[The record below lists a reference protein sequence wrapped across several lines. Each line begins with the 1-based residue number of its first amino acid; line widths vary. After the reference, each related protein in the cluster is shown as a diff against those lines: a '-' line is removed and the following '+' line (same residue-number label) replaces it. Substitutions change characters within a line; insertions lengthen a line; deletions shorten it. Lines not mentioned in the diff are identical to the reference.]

1 VGYKCPECA
10 EQNAAAEPRA
20 GARGGGMLSRLS
32 PPRAGG
38 SEQRPS
44 APTGPRLP
52 MATGARGTAVGL
64 VAAVVGGFLIG
75 PVLAQ
80 GTFFLLS
87 SGVIG
92 WAVARS
98 VFWATE
104 DRGSPYLK
112 AVALTLAGFTV
123 AVGLVTGQD
132 PASGGRD
139 IAFLAFPA
147 AMYGGWIAARHY

>member
-1 VGYKCPECA
+1 VGYKCPDCA
-10 EQNAAAEPRA
+10 EQGAAATPRA
-20 GARGGGMLSRLS
+20 SAGGGLLSRLTAARGDDAPAAPS
-32 PPRAGG
+32 GG
-38 SEQRPS
+38 
-44 APTGPRLP
+44 GPRLP
-52 MATGARGTAVGL
+52 MSVGARGTAIGL
-64 VAAVVGGFLIG
+64 VAAVVGGLVIG

-87 SGVIG
+87 SGVVG

-104 DRGSPYLK
+104 EQGSPYLK
-112 AVALTLAGFTV
+112 ALALTLAGFTV
-123 AVGLVTGQD
+123 AVGLISGQD
-132 PASGGRD
+132 PAGGGRD

>member
-1 VGYKCPECA
+1 VGYKCPDCA
-10 EQNAAAEPRA
+10 QQGAAAEPRT
-20 GARGGGMLSRLS
+20 GKGGGLSRLGAGREDAS
-32 PPRAGG
+32 PSLGADRPRGDG
-38 SEQRPS
+38 
-44 APTGPRLP
+44 LP
-52 MATGARGTAVGL
+52 ISLGARGTVVG
-64 VAAVVGGFLIG
+64 VAAAIVGGLLLG

-104 DRGSPYLK
+104 EQSSPYLK
-112 AVALTLAGFTV
+112 AMALTVAGFTV

-132 PASGGRD
+132 PAGGGRD
-139 IAFLAFPA
+139 LALLAFPA
-147 AMYGGWIAARHY
+147 AMYGGWIAIRSR